1 MLFKSIPAQMM
12 NPAIMRKPKLRYKSF
27 QHLYLKD
34 MINVFVIEMHTF
46 FDAKTHFE
54 RNILKKI
61 SLKSLMK
68 QLSLL
73 QI

>member
-1 MLFKSIPAQMM
+1 MM

-46 FDAKTHFE
+46 FDTKTHFE
-54 RNILKKI
+54 RKHFKEN
-61 SLKSLMK
+61 
-68 QLSLL
+68 LS
-73 QI
+73 